1 MLTSAVHML
10 LASFFPSC
18 ETISAS
24 TGICEVLLPTP
35 WWEAW
40 VVEKVDVSDAI
51 HLGWRS
57 RNAGPEKGVT
67 GEENTIS
74 VHHFS
79 VLTGEYVWNWFLPF
93 QAYGNAKAYTE

>member
-1 MLTSAVHML
+1 M
-10 LASFFPSC
+10 
-18 ETISAS
+18 
-24 TGICEVLLPTP
+24 
-35 WWEAW
+35 
-40 VVEKVDVSDAI
+40 VEKVDVSDAI

-79 VLTGEYVWNWFLPF
+79 VLTGEYVWN
-93 QAYGNAKAYTE
+93 